1 MISIPNSLEYSAE
14 IEWDGKSG
22 GKVHV
27 GDNQGSPVHEF
38 SLDRP
43 TEFGGKGKFV
53 SPCALFF
60 SSIGGCLLTTFL
72 YTKERMRLKIKSLK
86 VTVNAVVKLGA
97 NGYEL
102 IGVDAVFHVET
113 ANEADKARA
122 QRCVEITKNSSFAL
136 RALQNGAPVH
146 ISQDITILKGAKN

>member
-1 MISIPNSLEYSAE
+1 MISVPNNLEYNAE

-27 GDNQGSPVHEF
+27 GDNQGSPIHEF
-38 SLDRP
+38 NLDRP

-72 YTKERMRLKIKSLK
+72 YTKERMRLRIKSLK

-102 IGVDAVFHVET
+102 FGVEAVFHVKT
-113 ANEADKARA
+113 ANDADKARA
-122 QRCVEITKNSSFAL
+122 ERCVEITKNASFAL
-136 RALQNGAPVH
+136 RALQNGAPVKIAH
-146 ISQDITILKGAKN
+146 DITSLKGTKN